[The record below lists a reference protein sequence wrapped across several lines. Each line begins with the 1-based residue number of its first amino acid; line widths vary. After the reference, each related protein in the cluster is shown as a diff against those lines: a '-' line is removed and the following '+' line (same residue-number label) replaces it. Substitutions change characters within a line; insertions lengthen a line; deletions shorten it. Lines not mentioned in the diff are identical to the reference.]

1 MSQYRIG
8 RVAVT
13 NDSDIVIGTDTDWLS
28 NASVGDIF
36 LPNGDEVLYRVSLVV
51 SDTELW
57 LNARYAGTTRTN
69 ANYSLTRDFTPNL
82 NLPIVR
88 PGDVDAVPIFA
99 EGFILIDAQ
108 GLGGGGGGGATTL
121 DGLLDVSTAGAQTG
135 HHLVKLA
142 GGSFGFAQPETATF
156 SVASVSPVVGGGDV
170 LKSFIGGVATL
181 RRIKVNGGSLSENV
195 DDLTINI
202 PAPGETNTLSTI
214 GTAESVSIVAP
225 KFGTQLRTY
234 GIRPGANMAIV
245 REGNDIVF
253 TSTATGGTGG
263 TTHTLVSVGTGQSL
277 VAPASGGEFR
287 VRSVAFESGKFTTTE
302 SGGTVSV
309 ALKPIAI
316 TDISTVQWNAIA
328 DGQVLVRD
336 PGGSI
341 IGANLPQPGISAVSA
356 DPAPELGGNLI
367 LNGRR
372 IIGLPVAFH
381 GMYER
386 PKAKSYIVCFSAQ
399 FPMTITSMV
408 CGTAVGTINF
418 RVDIGPS
425 PLETEEGE
433 APPAALEGAASVGRN
448 TTTATTPLAVATGD
462 QVTLTLFAPSADV
475 EDFYYS
481 IIGEST

>member
-108 GLGGGGGGGATTL
+108 GLGGGGGGATTL
-121 DGLLDVSTAGAQTG
+121 DGLLDVSTAGSQTG

-142 GGSFGFAQPETATF
+142 GGTFGFAQPETATF

-170 LKSFIGGVATL
+170 LKSFSGGVATL

-202 PAPGETNTLSTI
+202 PSPGETNTLSTI
-214 GTAESVSIVAP
+214 GTAESVSLVAP
-225 KFGTQLRTY
+225 KSGTQLRAY
-234 GIRPGANMAIV
+234 GLRPGTNMAIV

-253 TSTATGGTGG
+253 TSTATSSGGG

-287 VRSVAFESGKFTTTE
+287 IRSVAFESAKFTTTE
-302 SGGTVSV
+302 SGGTVNV
-309 ALKPIAI
+309 ALKPLAI

-336 PGGSI
+336 LGGSI
-341 IGANLPQPGISAVSA
+341 IGANLPQPGISALSA
-356 DPAPELGGNLI
+356 DPAPQLGGNLI

-399 FPMTITSMV
+399 FPMTLTSIV
-408 CGTAVGTINF
+408 VGTAVGTVNF

-425 PLETEEGE
+425 PVDTEEGE
-433 APPAALEGAASVGRN
+433 APVANLQGAASPGRN
-448 TTTATTPLAVATGD
+448 TVTATSPLVATVGD

-475 EDFYYS
+475 EDFYHS
-481 IIGEST
+481 IIGESA